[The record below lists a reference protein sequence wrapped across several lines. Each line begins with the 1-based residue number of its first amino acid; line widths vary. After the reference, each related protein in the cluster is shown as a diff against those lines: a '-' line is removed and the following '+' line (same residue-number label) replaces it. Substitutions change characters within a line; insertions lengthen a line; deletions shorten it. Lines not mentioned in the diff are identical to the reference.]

1 MAITVDE
8 KKPLAAGTG
17 LPNADSVSP
26 GKLAAALAALIEGAP
41 AVSQS
46 GNDYTIQLKDAKGV
60 NIAAK
65 WLARIWWSDVAAGA
79 VSTATITNAAV
90 SGVRLRVI
98 TGTGAANCRD
108 MEWVSTSGG
117 VAKFTAT
124 GSGTKWLN
132 VTCQGN
138 VYSAQFTLGS

>member
-1 MAITVDE
+1 MAITVEE
-8 KKPLAAGTG
+8 KKPLGTATG
-17 LPNADSVSP
+17 LPNADSVSA
-26 GKLAAALAALIEGAP
+26 GKLAGPLAALIEGAP
-41 AVSQS
+41 AISQS

-60 NIAAK
+60 NIAGN

-79 VSTATITNAAV
+79 VTAATITNAAV
-90 SGVRLRVI
+90 SGARLRVI
-98 TGTGAANCRD
+98 TGTGDANCRD

-124 GSGTKWLN
+124 GSGTNWLN
-132 VTCQGN
+132 VACQGN